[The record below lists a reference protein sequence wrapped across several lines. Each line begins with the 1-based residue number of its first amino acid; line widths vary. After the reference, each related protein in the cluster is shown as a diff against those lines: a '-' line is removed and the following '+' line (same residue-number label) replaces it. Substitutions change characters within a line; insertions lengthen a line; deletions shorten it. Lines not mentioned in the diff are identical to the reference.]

1 MENSRAEA
9 LEETLPESGPSRP
22 KKRKKKIDKGATVFL
37 VVMLSVPIC
46 HWFVFWLYVNIN
58 SIKLAFQLPDESWT
72 LNNFKMLFYE
82 LSVPDSKI
90 TVAIKNT
97 FIYFC
102 NSMFIIMPL
111 SLILS
116 YFFYKKIFLYKQL
129 RVVLYL
135 PAIISAVALT
145 SAFANIIAPSGPV
158 GVMLEKMGVDPV
170 PKFLSDARYATWA
183 MVFYCTWTGVGTG
196 TLLFQ
201 GAMARI
207 PTDVLEAA
215 RLDGCRV
222 GSELIH
228 IVFPLILPTVSTQI
242 MLLMTGL
249 FNASG
254 PILLLTNG
262 EHETTTIAFWIFY
275 EVKFNGSL
283 NNVSA
288 AGLFFTA
295 IGVPVILLV
304 RWLLERIPA
313 VEY

>member
-1 MENSRAEA
+1 M
-9 LEETLPESGPSRP
+9 
-22 KKRKKKIDKGATVFL
+22 
-37 VVMLSVPIC
+37 
-46 HWFVFWLYVNIN
+46 
-58 SIKLAFQLPDESWT
+58 
-72 LNNFKMLFYE
+72 
-82 LSVPDSKI
+82 
-90 TVAIKNT
+90 
-97 FIYFC
+97 
-102 NSMFIIMPL
+102 
-111 SLILS
+111 
-116 YFFYKKIFLYKQL
+116 
-129 RVVLYL
+129 
-135 PAIISAVALT
+135 
-145 SAFANIIAPSGPV
+145 
-158 GVMLEKMGVDPV
+158 
-170 PKFLSDARYATWA
+170 
-183 MVFYCTWTGVGTG
+183 GTG

-288 AGLFFTA
+288 AGFVKTDKPYYDHWVNGYHFVIMGTEGRGDASAPVVSEEQWAWLEETLNDPENGNNPVFLVVHNPLIGTVTLSDKYHIGTHNDARLKEILKDHKNVIMLSGHNHNGVIDEKALVSNEWGIRSIFPPTGRTTFPIRKALTA
-295 IGVPVILLV
+295 
-304 RWLLERIPA
+304 PA
-313 VEY
+313 LRYTKTAP